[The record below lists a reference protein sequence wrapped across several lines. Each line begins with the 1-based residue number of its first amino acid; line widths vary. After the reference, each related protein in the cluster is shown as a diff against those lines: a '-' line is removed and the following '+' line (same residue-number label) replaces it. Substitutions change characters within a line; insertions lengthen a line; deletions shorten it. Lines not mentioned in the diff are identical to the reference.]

1 MAIKFTTQ
9 ELDDIAWIVDEVLE
23 AWDFSGDNEKIRMGK
38 SLEKVL
44 KKLQEDDYLLKKY
57 MKYQH
62 FDTIDELLPKDH
74 KLIETDI
81 IRYIVWLKQDQKLS
95 SISISQYVAAIIHF
109 YAMNDIVLNRKK
121 IGRYVGDYIKTHKDR
136 SYTYSEISQL
146 LHFSDERAKALVL
159 LLASTGVR
167 IGSVPGICLRHL
179 KRITLYQLYQVT
191 IYEGTRDEY
200 YTFTTPE
207 AASAIDTYLDF
218 RSRSGELLK
227 DDSLLFRQEFDWAS
241 VRNPKTMNVK
251 ALSKLL
257 EDKLLRSG
265 LTTRTHETETTKTGQ
280 KRNEVPRAHGF
291 RKFVETNMIRAKL
304 QPEIR
309 EMLLGHDLPSNV
321 KSYYRPDE
329 SEVLEEYLKAVD
341 LLTINEENRLRRQVE
356 TLQVEKSQI
365 DELRNS
371 LQSLRDRLNLPDG

>member
-1 MAIKFTTQ
+1 MYITAEYDNFINS
-9 ELDDIAWIVDEVLE
+9 IRSEVT
-23 AWDFSGDNEKIRMGK
+23 
-38 SLEKVL
+38 
-44 KKLQEDDYLLKKY
+44 KKQYDYLLKKY